1 MLNKIIRFIKAD
13 FKKEIPYGYQIK
25 NVSALEY
32 DKSVIVYYVL
42 LTVFLSLFCFL
53 DLKILLLTFLL
64 SVNIYVLR
72 MFRLQEEKF
81 FNRLI
86 YVFLANIGMFLIFYR
101 NTRRLTTDIP
111 LNEAVVIALIAFIVA
126 LLIEEVVLRK
136 DIERKILESKIIA
149 NNEIQARKEKYAHY
163 FGQTATCI
171 EVDMCIPSRITIE
184 CRGLKIPAYS
194 TEDTLSCNNLVEIID
209 IKHVIEKAR
218 YGDVLVTKF
227 YVKKI

>member
-13 FKKEIPYGYQIK
+13 FTKQIPYGYQIK

-32 DKSVIVYYVL
+32 DKSVIVYFVL
-42 LTVFLSLFCFL
+42 IQVFLLLFCFL
-53 DLKILLLTFLL
+53 DLKILLLPFLL

-86 YVFLANIGMFLIFYR
+86 YVFLANIGMFLTFYS
-101 NTRRLTTDIP
+101 NTRTDIP
-111 LNEAVVIALIAFIVA
+111 LNEYAVIALIAFIVA
-126 LLIEEVVLRK
+126 LLVEEVVLRK

-149 NNEIQARKEKYAHY
+149 NNEIQARKENYAHY
-163 FGQTATCI
+163 LGETATCI
-171 EVDMCIPSRITIE
+171 EVDMCTPSRITIE
-184 CRGLKIPAYS
+184 YRELKIPAYS
-194 TEDTLSCNNLVEIID
+194 TDGTINCNDSVEISNIE
-209 IKHVIEKAR
+209 HVIEKAR